1 MELSNLSD
9 EIADALREFSTE
21 VEEDLDHEKEAV
33 AKEAV
38 AKLKRAGSFTD
49 TTGKYRK
56 GWRVKKV
63 GERYI
68 VHNATRYQLTHLLEN
83 GHATRKGG
91 RTRAFNYIA
100 PVDEWAAQELP
111 ARLQAKISRGG

>member
-1 MELSNLSD
+1 MESIDLSD
-9 EIADALREFSTE
+9 EIAQALREYTSD
-21 VEEDLDHEKEAV
+21 VEEDLEREKEAI

-49 TTGKYRK
+49 STGKYRK

-63 GERYI
+63 GTKFV

-83 GHATRKGG
+83 GHAKRNGG
-91 RTRAFNYIA
+91 RTKAFSHIA
-100 PVDEWAAQELP
+100 PVDEWVAQELP
-111 ARLQAKISRGG
+111 KRLQSRIGR